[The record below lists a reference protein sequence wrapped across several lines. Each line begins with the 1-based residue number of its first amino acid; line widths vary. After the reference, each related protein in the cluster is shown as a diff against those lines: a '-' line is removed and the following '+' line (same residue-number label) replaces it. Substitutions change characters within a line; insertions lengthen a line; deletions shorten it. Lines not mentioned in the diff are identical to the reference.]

1 MSTIAVQPK
10 IKFKSIVLPASHGGW
25 GFLLEPILLGLWVA
39 PSVAG
44 LWLAVAACAAF
55 LVQQPLKLALG
66 DRRRRRRYPRTIW
79 AERFVLFFSAA
90 ILVALGLAISASQA
104 PFWLPLMLA
113 APLALIQLY
122 YDTQNRGRYLIAELS
137 GAVALG
143 AVAPAIAQAAG
154 WSLALGMTL
163 WLILVA
169 RTLASVV
176 YVRARLRLE
185 RGQPVV
191 TGPVWLAHVVGIALV
206 AGLAWLEL
214 APWLSVLALLLLL
227 VRAVYGLSAYRRPVQ
242 PRTVGFQEMGYGLGL
257 IILTAV
263 GYSWP

>member
-1 MSTIAVQPK
+1 MSTVAVQPK
-10 IKFKSIVLPASHGGW
+10 TKLKSIVLPASHGGW

-55 LVQQPLKLALG
+55 LVQQPLKLALS
-66 DRRRRRRYPRTIW
+66 DRRRKRRYPRTIW
-79 AERFVLFFSAA
+79 AERFVLFFTAA
-90 ILVALGLAISASQA
+90 ILVALGLAVSASQA
-104 PFWLPLMLA
+104 SFWLPLVLA

-122 YDTQNRGRYLIAELS
+122 YDAQNRGRHLIPELS

-143 AVAPAIAQAAG
+143 AVAPALALAAG
-154 WSLALGMTL
+154 WPLAMGMAL
-163 WLILVA
+163 WLILLA
-169 RTLASVV
+169 RAVASVV

-191 TGPVWLAHVVGIALV
+191 TGPVWLAHVAGIALV
-206 AGLAWLEL
+206 AGLAWLDL
-214 APWLSVLALLLLL
+214 APWLSVFALVLLF
-227 VRAVYGLSAYRRPVQ
+227 VRAVYGLSAYRQPVQ
-242 PRTVGFQEMGYGLGL
+242 PKTVGFQEMGYGLGL